1 MEGILPPTAGEV
13 RYRGEPLGARF
24 REDAGILFQR
34 TALQDFLTVRQSIAL
49 FRGLYAHGLEV
60 DELVRLCALEK
71 LARRDARKLSGGQQQ
86 RLLLAIALVNDP
98 AVLFLDEPTTGLDPQ
113 ARRNFWELVQSIKAR
128 RKTIILTTHYMEEA
142 ELLCDEIAIHDGDL
156 IAQELR
162 LLHVVG
168 RQDDGLAAR
177 LDRLHQLP
185 EIASRLRIE
194 SGGRLI
200 EEQHR
205 RIVDERDR
213 EQQPLLLAAGELAG
227 VAPRELLQGAQAD
240 ELIDLEPVGV
250 EPPEQRDRLAHGE
263 KVLQRGPLE
272 ENAGVLAKARAERLA
287 AVAYLAGG
295 RRQDPLHDLDGGG
308 LAGAVR
314 AEQAETDAFGHAE
327 RHAGHG
333 GGAGVLLDEVLYFED
348 GGAHGRG
355 ILADSAAER

>member
-1 MEGILPPTAGEV
+1 EV
-13 RYRGEPLGARF
+13 E
-24 REDAGILFQR
+24 
-34 TALQDFLTVRQSIAL
+34 RQ
-49 FRGLYAHGLEV
+49 
-60 DELVRLCALEK
+60 
-71 LARRDARKLSGGQQQ
+71 LARGRRTLLSRQLEQHL
-86 RLLLAIALVNDP
+86 REV
-98 AVLFLDEPTTGLDPQ
+98 
-113 ARRNFWELVQSIKAR
+113 LVQQPAGR
-128 RKTIILTTHYMEEA
+128 ALGDDVT
-142 ELLCDEIAIHDGDL
+142 AIHDGDL

-185 EIASRLRIE
+185 EITSRLRIE
-194 SGGRLI
+194 SGGGLI

-240 ELIDLEPVGV
+240 ELIDFEPVGV
-250 EPPEQRDRLAHGE
+250 EPAEPRERLARGE
-263 KVLQRGPLE
+263 TVLQRGPQE

-295 RRQDPLHDLDGGG
+295 RRPDPLHDLDGGG

-314 AEQAETDAFGHAE
+314 AEQAETDAFGDRKSVGE
-327 RHAGHG
+327 GTG
-333 GGAGVLLDEVLYFED
+333 GG
-348 GGAHGRG
+348 
-355 ILADSAAER
+355 

>member
-1 MEGILPPTAGEV
+1 
-13 RYRGEPLGARF
+13 
-24 REDAGILFQR
+24 
-34 TALQDFLTVRQSIAL
+34 
-49 FRGLYAHGLEV
+49 
-60 DELVRLCALEK
+60 
-71 LARRDARKLSGGQQQ
+71 
-86 RLLLAIALVNDP
+86 
-98 AVLFLDEPTTGLDPQ
+98 
-113 ARRNFWELVQSIKAR
+113 
-128 RKTIILTTHYMEEA
+128 
-142 ELLCDEIAIHDGDL
+142 
-156 IAQELR
+156 
-162 LLHVVG
+162 
-168 RQDDGLAAR
+168 
-177 LDRLHQLP
+177 
-185 EIASRLRIE
+185 
-194 SGGRLI
+194 
-200 EEQHR
+200 
-205 RIVDERDR
+205 ERDR

-250 EPPEQRDRLAHGE
+250 EPAEQRDRLAHGE

-333 GGAGVLLDEVLYFED
+333 GGAGVLLDEVLDFED

-355 ILADSAAER
+355 ILADYADGALSLGRASCRGSGDVYHRSPWVTVDTTRPSASSSPTSRCTGISARRSPTANTCTSTSSSRPRSRSPASTTRCCSSSCTRCRRSEEHTSELQSLAYLVCRLLLEKKKHHIHTTGHNHHWTVL